1 MMSGLQK
8 AQALVRKTAAGVE
21 AFLTQG
27 FLHPRGEMGVLPDL
41 SFSQPWDG
49 AKKFLEGLRRN

>member
-1 MMSGLQK
+1 
-8 AQALVRKTAAGVE
+8 LVRKTAAGVE